1 MSLCSLLSVI
11 NKDQT
16 TLNILPLKSKKTHFK
31 LWWVKLLKQQKRKF
45 GRVKTTEY
53 KIWIK
58 GVLWLCIFIV
68 SLSTESSLS
77 ISTFTHSDTK
87 VPRYPLSLCLCVSLC
102 LCFSLSLSVV
112 SSFHPFSIWVLL
124 FFPLF
129 IIQFRFIQLYFL
141 HLSPPSFL
149 LSFFSQQ
156 LNPQLFYLEKLP
168 FWALV
173 SPQINKSVLWW
184 EARTSLF

>member
-141 HLSPPSFL
+141 HLSPPFFFPSFHSSWTLSCFIWRSFL
-149 LSFFSQQ
+149 SGL
-156 LNPQLFYLEKLP
+156 
-168 FWALV
+168 W
-173 SPQINKSVLWW
+173 SPLK
-184 EARTSLF
+184 

>member
-1 MSLCSLLSVI
+1 MSLCSLLSLI

-16 TLNILPLKSKKTHFK
+16 TLNILPLKSKKKKTHFK

-45 GRVKTTEY
+45 GRMKTTEH

-87 VPRYPLSLCLCVSLC
+87 VPRYPLSLCLCVSL
-102 LCFSLSLSVV
+102 SVV

-129 IIQFRFIQLYFL
+129 IIQFRFIRLYFL

-173 SPQINKSVLWW
+173 SPQINEPVLWW
-184 EARTSLF
+184 EARTSLL

>member
-102 LCFSLSLSVV
+102 LCLLSLLSIL
-112 SSFHPFSIWVLL
+112 SPSEFCSFSPFLSSSSGLFNYISCIFLLLPFFFPSFHSSWTLSCFIW
-124 FFPLF
+124 
-129 IIQFRFIQLYFL
+129 R
-141 HLSPPSFL
+141 SFL
-149 LSFFSQQ
+149 SGL
-156 LNPQLFYLEKLP
+156 
-168 FWALV
+168 W
-173 SPQINKSVLWW
+173 SPLK
-184 EARTSLF
+184 